1 MRAISPEI
9 NDSITAAHAIGCCTG
24 LVARLPHRNLGPRQ
38 HLDDAFRDRPGENST
53 DSGGPAVSRPASPS
67 SPSSACPVRRSPPH
81 AAARRRSHR
90 HQLSRCAS
98 RNQEESGQENSGAPE
113 EARLA

>member
-1 MRAISPEI
+1 VKAISSGI
-9 NDSITAAHAIGCCTG
+9 NDPITAAQAIGCGTD
-24 LVARLPHRNLGPRQ
+24 LVARLQHRNLGPHQ

-67 SPSSACPVRRSPPH
+67 SPPSACPVRRSPPR

-90 HQLSRCAS
+90 HQLSRRAS
-98 RNQEESGQENSGAPE
+98 RNQ
-113 EARLA
+113 